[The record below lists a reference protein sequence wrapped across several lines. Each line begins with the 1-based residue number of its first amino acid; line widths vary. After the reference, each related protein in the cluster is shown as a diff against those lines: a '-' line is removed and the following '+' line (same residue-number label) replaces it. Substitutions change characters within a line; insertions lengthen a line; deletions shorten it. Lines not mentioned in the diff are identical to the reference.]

1 MELSK
6 GRLVG
11 NVQNKQLV
19 SSEFILTSM
28 KATLWQEVTKSNY
41 HFKASLWLL
50 CEKDQG
56 ERPETAEGLE
66 AQGSHQGNSWD
77 YCGITQESSRWH

>member
-1 MELSK
+1 MSVALGSSPAPKNNTQKKKKRKRKEKRGRFMELSK

-28 KATLWQEVTKSNY
+28 KATL
-41 HFKASLWLL
+41 
-50 CEKDQG
+50 
-56 ERPETAEGLE
+56 
-66 AQGSHQGNSWD
+66 
-77 YCGITQESSRWH
+77 